1 MISFLQGYFNGD
13 GNLMVY
19 DKKEYRKTVILTFYV
34 GIHKR
39 QAYELQYMLWRLG
52 ISSQVTFRKRAK
64 GIKGCYQVR
73 ISGNESYKKIINV
86 LDPVKYPEN
95 FEHAKEVIN
104 SIESQNHFKES
115 QREWLPITSVKK
127 LGRQKVMA
135 WQTLPSH
142 EIISYEGLRTHN
154 SGKTTWSKSLVHRLH
169 ELGGFT
175 PHWFMRDEIQKID
188 TIISGLEKG
197 VNHIVVLDDASFS
210 LEELPK
216 EKVNHL
222 AKKLTYIR
230 HEVKADVIVLMNI
243 HYSKAIKKF
252 FRAVPFT
259 FLTSINM
266 EEVNSFQDVFGS
278 YARYKLRDFA
288 WYFQQMMVKKQ
299 WTIELD
305 KWAGKVQT
313 YHTNKPFRLALA
325 NEINHL
331 HFFVYSKNSCA
342 VCDPDYQTKKIVDSE
357 DFINKMDEKY
367 NQQRMRAVLKTYAL
381 TRHGIPTWDTK
392 RMAIWHTI
400 SDIDRT
406 NRLDWKE
413 IVSLLDKT
421 STNKRKR
428 AYIKKGSIEKTVA
441 ELEESFKEREE
452 DDLSTEGTMKDYK
465 NQLESDLAEMESKKI
480 GDDTLTEED
489 EKQFSD
495 DKVIPNNGFGDDT
508 QIDFGND
515 MNDSDGFNEDEDDN

>member
-1 MISFLQGYFNGD
+1 MSEMQDFTSTFGSMIESLPPPPINKTTQ
-13 GNLMVY
+13 LTELA
-19 DKKEYRKTVILTFYV
+19 KSITKEV
-34 GIHKR
+34 GRPDTSLIIESEEQEKE
-39 QAYELQYMLWRLG
+39 AY
-52 ISSQVTFRKRAK
+52 T
-64 GIKGCYQVR
+64 GIKTTLYRDPATGIKYKIPTVFSPNPIATR
-73 ISGNESYKKIINV
+73 IMNYLDNTGFVHILSIGSSG
-86 LDPVKYPEN
+86 
-95 FEHAKEVIN
+95 
-104 SIESQNHFKES
+104 
-115 QREWLPITSVKK
+115 
-127 LGRQKVMA
+127 
-135 WQTLPSH
+135 
-142 EIISYEGLRTHN
+142 

-313 YHTNKPFRLALA
+313 YYTNKPFRLALA

-413 IVSLLDKT
+413 IVGLLDKS

-452 DDLSTEGTMKDYK
+452 DDLSTEGTLKDYR
-465 NQLESDLAEMESKKI
+465 NQLEDDLKEMETKKI

-489 EKQFSD
+489 EKVFSD

-508 QIDFGND
+508 SIDFGND
-515 MNDSDGFNEDEDDN
+515 LNDSDGFNEDEDNE